1 MMPLTSDTPKCL
13 LEVGGKTILERQVE
27 NLYDIGISENDI
39 IVVTG
44 YMNEKIEKFLE
55 DSNVKTIEN
64 QEWDET
70 DNLYT
75 FLLTEQKCK
84 EEDMIVLNGDVVF
97 DSKILERATSN
108 QGSCYPIDR
117 DIEDEE
123 SLKVETSGKQLMN
136 ILPKKSENYDGAT
149 TEIFFISGK
158 HTKELYRKSQEIT
171 DKDKTQWFDNG
182 VDKIVPTANFTTVDV
197 SDLFWREVDT
207 PEELEDLEKELSKR
221 GI

>member
-182 VDKIVPTANFTTVDV
+182 VDKIVPTENFTTVDV